1 MELTVWL
8 GLLASALFIS
18 ISPGPGAIF
27 SISQGTQYGLRR
39 ALFSVIG
46 LQLGL
51 TSQILFLLFGLGVLI
66 DQFPSIFIVIK
77 VLGMIYL
84 IILGIMQWFKRIE
97 QISTPEEEIQVVF
110 SPLKVLLQGF
120 FVNLTNIKG
129 TVFFLALIPLFIN
142 LTALKLSTCIIFIST
157 LIGIDFLVMM
167 GYVTLAEISKT
178 LLSDPKKILWQNRLT
193 GSTLIL
199 VGLIMGTT

>member
-27 SISQGTQYGLRR
+27 SISQGTQYGFKR
-39 ALFSVIG
+39 AMFSVIG

-51 TSQILFLLFGLGVLI
+51 ISQILFLLFGLGVLI
-66 DQFPSIFIVIK
+66 NQFPSVFIVIK
-77 VLGMIYL
+77 ILGMLYL
-84 IILGIMQWFKRIE
+84 IALGILQWLKKIE
-97 QISTPEEEIQVVF
+97 QISTNEDYHSLSF
-110 SPLKVLLQGF
+110 NPLKALLQGF

-129 TVFFLALIPLFIN
+129 TVFFLALIPLFID
-142 LTALKLSTCIIFIST
+142 LTALKLSTCIIFTST
-157 LIGIDFLVMM
+157 LIVIDLMVMA
-167 GYVTLAEISKT
+167 GYVTLAQVSKT
-178 LLSDPKKILWQNRLT
+178 LLADPKKILWQNRLT

>member
-97 QISTPEEEIQVVF
+97 QISTPEEEIPVVF
-110 SPLKVLLQGF
+110 SPLKGLLQGF

-157 LIGIDFLVMM
+157 IIGIDFLVMM

>member
-27 SISQGTQYGLRR
+27 SISQGTQYGFKR
-39 ALFSVIG
+39 AMFSVAG

-51 TSQILFLLFGLGVLI
+51 VSQILFLLFGLGVI
-66 DQFPSIFIVIK
+66 INQFPSVFIVIK
-77 VLGMIYL
+77 ILGMLYLIVLG
-84 IILGIMQWFKRIE
+84 ILQWLKKIE
-97 QISTPEEEIQVVF
+97 QIDTNEDHQNLSF
-110 SPLKVLLQGF
+110 RPLKALLQGF

-129 TVFFLALIPLFIN
+129 TVFFLALIPLFID
-142 LTALKLSTCIIFIST
+142 LTALKLSTCIIFTGT
-157 LIGIDFLVMM
+157 LIVIDLLVMA
-167 GYVTLAEISKT
+167 GYVTLAQVSKT
-178 LLSDPKKILWQNRLT
+178 LLADPKKILWQNRLT

>member
-27 SISQGTQYGLRR
+27 SISQGTQNGFKR
-39 ALFSVIG
+39 ALIAVVG

-51 TSQILFLLFGLGVLI
+51 MSQIVFLLFGLGILI
-66 DQFPSIFIVIK
+66 DQFPSVFIVIK
-77 VLGMIYL
+77 IIGMAYL
-84 IILGIMQWFKRIE
+84 IILGLIQWLKKIE
-97 QISTPEEEIQVVF
+97 QIATTENQLEGTF
-110 SPLKVLLQGF
+110 SPLKALLQGF

-129 TVFFLALIPLFIN
+129 TVFFLALIPLFID
-142 LTALKLSTCIIFIST
+142 LTALMLSTCLIFIST
-157 LIGIDFLVMM
+157 LIVIDLLVMT
-167 GYVTLAEISKT
+167 GYVTLAELSKS

-193 GSTLIL
+193 GATLIL
-199 VGLIMGTT
+199 VGLVMGTS

>member
-27 SISQGTQYGLRR
+27 SISQGTQYGFKR
-39 ALFSVIG
+39 ALFSVAG
-46 LQLGL
+46 LQFGL
-51 TSQILFLLFGLGVLI
+51 ISQILFLLFGFVVLI
-66 DQFPSIFIVIK
+66 NQFPSVFIFIK
-77 VLGMIYL
+77 FLGMLYL
-84 IILGIMQWFKRIE
+84 IVLEVLQWRKKIE
-97 QISTPEEEIQVVF
+97 QISTNEDHHSQAF
-110 SPLKVLLQGF
+110 NPLKAALQGF

-129 TVFFLALIPLFIN
+129 TVFFLALIPLFID
-142 LTALKLSTCIIFIST
+142 LTALKLSTCIIFTST
-157 LIGIDFLVMM
+157 LIVIDLIVMA
-167 GYVTLAEISKT
+167 GYVTLAQVSKA
-178 LLSDPKKILWQNRLT
+178 LLADPKKILWQNRLT

>member
-27 SISQGTQYGLRR
+27 SISQGTQYGFKR
-39 ALFSVIG
+39 ALFSVAG
-46 LQLGL
+46 LQFGL
-51 TSQILFLLFGLGVLI
+51 ISQILFLLFGLGVLI
-66 DQFPSIFIVIK
+66 NQFPSVFIFIK
-77 VLGMIYL
+77 FLGMLYLLVLGVL
-84 IILGIMQWFKRIE
+84 QWRKKIE
-97 QISTPEEEIQVVF
+97 QIATNEDHNSQAF
-110 SPLKVLLQGF
+110 NSLKAVLQGF

-129 TVFFLALIPLFIN
+129 TVFFLALIPLFID
-142 LTALKLSTCIIFIST
+142 LTALKLSTCIIFTST
-157 LIGIDFLVMM
+157 LIVIDLIVMA
-167 GYVTLAEISKT
+167 GYVTLAQLSKA

>member
-27 SISQGTQYGLRR
+27 SISQGTQYGFKR
-39 ALFSVIG
+39 AMFSVIG

-51 TSQILFLLFGLGVLI
+51 ISQILFLLFGLGVLI
-66 DQFPSIFIVIK
+66 NQFPSVFIVIK
-77 VLGMIYL
+77 ILGMLYL
-84 IILGIMQWFKRIE
+84 IALGILQWLKKIE
-97 QISTPEEEIQVVF
+97 QIATNEDHHSLSFKPF
-110 SPLKVLLQGF
+110 KALMQGF

-129 TVFFLALIPLFIN
+129 TVFFLALIPLFID
-142 LTALKLSTCIIFIST
+142 LTALKLSTCIIFTST
-157 LIGIDFLVMM
+157 LIVIDLMVMA
-167 GYVTLAEISKT
+167 GYVTLAQVSKT
-178 LLSDPKKILWQNRLT
+178 LLADPKKILWQNRLT

>member
-27 SISQGTQYGLRR
+27 SISQGTQYGFKR
-39 ALFSVIG
+39 AMFSVIG

-51 TSQILFLLFGLGVLI
+51 ISQILFLLFGLGVLI
-66 DQFPSIFIVIK
+66 NQFPSIFIVIK
-77 VLGMIYL
+77 ILGMLYL
-84 IILGIMQWFKRIE
+84 IALGILQWLKKIE
-97 QISTPEEEIQVVF
+97 QISTNEDYHSLSF
-110 SPLKVLLQGF
+110 NPLKALLQGF

-129 TVFFLALIPLFIN
+129 TVFFLALIPLFID
-142 LTALKLSTCIIFIST
+142 LTALKLSTCIIFTLT
-157 LIGIDFLVMM
+157 LIVIDLVVMA
-167 GYVTLAEISKT
+167 GYVTLAQLAKS
-178 LLSDPKKILWQNRLT
+178 LLADPKKILWQNRLT

-199 VGLIMGTT
+199 VGLIMGAT

>member
-27 SISQGTQYGLRR
+27 SISQGTQYGFKR
-39 ALFSVIG
+39 AMFSVIG

-51 TSQILFLLFGLGVLI
+51 ISQILFLLFGLGVLI
-66 DQFPSIFIVIK
+66 NQFPSVFIVIK
-77 VLGMIYL
+77 ILGMLYL
-84 IILGIMQWFKRIE
+84 IALGILQWLKKIE
-97 QISTPEEEIQVVF
+97 QIATNEDHHSLSFKPF
-110 SPLKVLLQGF
+110 KALLQGF

-129 TVFFLALIPLFIN
+129 TVFFLALIPLFID
-142 LTALKLSTCIIFIST
+142 LTALKLSTCIIFTST
-157 LIGIDFLVMM
+157 LIVIDLIVMA
-167 GYVTLAEISKT
+167 GYVTLAQVSKT
-178 LLSDPKKILWQNRLT
+178 LLADPKKILWQNRLT

-199 VGLIMGTT
+199 VGLIMGAT

>member
-27 SISQGTQYGLRR
+27 SISQGTQYGFKR
-39 ALFSVIG
+39 AMFSVAG

-51 TSQILFLLFGLGVLI
+51 VSQILFLLFGLGVLI
-66 DQFPSIFIVIK
+66 NQFPSVFIVIK
-77 VLGMIYL
+77 ILGMMYLIVLG
-84 IILGIMQWFKRIE
+84 ILQWLKKIE
-97 QISTPEEEIQVVF
+97 QIDTNEDHQSLSF
-110 SPLKVLLQGF
+110 RPLKALLQGF

-129 TVFFLALIPLFIN
+129 TVFFLALIPLFID
-142 LTALKLSTCIIFIST
+142 LTALKLSTCIIFTGT
-157 LIGIDFLVMM
+157 LIVINLIVMA
-167 GYVTLAEISKT
+167 GYVTLAQVSKT
-178 LLSDPKKILWQNRLT
+178 LLADPKKILWQNRLT

>member
-27 SISQGTQYGLRR
+27 SISQGTQYGFKR
-39 ALFSVIG
+39 AMFSVAG

-51 TSQILFLLFGLGVLI
+51 VSQILFLLFGLGVLI
-66 DQFPSIFIVIK
+66 NQFPSVFIVIK
-77 VLGMIYL
+77 ILGMLYLIVLG
-84 IILGIMQWFKRIE
+84 ILQWLKKIE
-97 QISTPEEEIQVVF
+97 QIDTNEDHQSLSF
-110 SPLKVLLQGF
+110 RPLKALLQGF

-129 TVFFLALIPLFIN
+129 TVFFLALIPLFID
-142 LTALKLSTCIIFIST
+142 LTALKLSTCIIFTAT
-157 LIGIDFLVMM
+157 LIVIDLIVMA
-167 GYVTLAEISKT
+167 GYVTLAQVSKT
-178 LLSDPKKILWQNRLT
+178 LLADPKKILWQNRLT
-193 GSTLIL
+193 GLTLIL

>member
-27 SISQGTQYGLRR
+27 SISQGTQYGFKR
-39 ALFSVIG
+39 AMFSVAG

-51 TSQILFLLFGLGVLI
+51 VSQILFLLFGLGVLI
-66 DQFPSIFIVIK
+66 NQFPSVFIVIK
-77 VLGMIYL
+77 ILGMLYLIVLG
-84 IILGIMQWFKRIE
+84 ILQWLKKIE
-97 QISTPEEEIQVVF
+97 QIDTNENHQSLSF
-110 SPLKVLLQGF
+110 RPLKALLQGF

-129 TVFFLALIPLFIN
+129 TVFFLALIPLFID
-142 LTALKLSTCIIFIST
+142 LTALKLSTCIIFTGT
-157 LIGIDFLVMM
+157 LIVIDLIVMA
-167 GYVTLAEISKT
+167 GYVTLAQVSKT
-178 LLSDPKKILWQNRLT
+178 LLADPKKILWQNRLT

>member
-27 SISQGTQYGLRR
+27 SISQGTQYGFKR
-39 ALFSVIG
+39 AMFSVIG

-51 TSQILFLLFGLGVLI
+51 ISQILFLLLGLGVLI
-66 DQFPSIFIVIK
+66 NQFPSVFIVIK
-77 VLGMIYL
+77 ILGMLYL
-84 IILGIMQWFKRIE
+84 IALGILQWLKKTE
-97 QISTPEEEIQVVF
+97 QIATNEDHHSLSFKPF
-110 SPLKVLLQGF
+110 KALLQGF

-129 TVFFLALIPLFIN
+129 TVFFLALIPLFID
-142 LTALKLSTCIIFIST
+142 LTALKLSTCIIFTST
-157 LIGIDFLVMM
+157 LIVIDLMVMA
-167 GYVTLAEISKT
+167 GYVTLAQVSKT
-178 LLSDPKKILWQNRLT
+178 LLADPKKILWQNRLT

>member
-27 SISQGTQYGLRR
+27 SISQGTQYGFKR
-39 ALFSVIG
+39 ALFSVAG
-46 LQLGL
+46 LQFGL
-51 TSQILFLLFGLGVLI
+51 ISQILFLLFGLGVLI
-66 DQFPSIFIVIK
+66 NQFPSVFIFIKFLGMLYLI
-77 VLGMIYL
+77 VLGVL
-84 IILGIMQWFKRIE
+84 QWRKKIE
-97 QISTPEEEIQVVF
+97 QIATNEDHNSQAF
-110 SPLKVLLQGF
+110 NPLKAVFQGF

-129 TVFFLALIPLFIN
+129 TVFFLALIPLFID
-142 LTALKLSTCIIFIST
+142 LTALKLSTCIIFTST
-157 LIGIDFLVMM
+157 LIVIDLIVMA
-167 GYVTLAEISKT
+167 GYVTLAQLSKA

>member
-27 SISQGTQYGLRR
+27 SISQGTQYGFKRS
-39 ALFSVIG
+39 LFSVIG
-46 LQLGL
+46 LQFGL
-51 TSQILFLLFGLGVLI
+51 ISQILFLLFGLGVLI
-66 DQFPSIFIVIK
+66 DQFPSVFIIIK
-77 VLGMIYL
+77 ILGMLYL
-84 IILGIMQWFKRIE
+84 IVLGIMQWLKKIE
-97 QISTPEEEIQVVF
+97 QISTSREESQIVF
-110 SPLKVLLQGF
+110 SPLKALLQGF

-129 TVFFLALIPLFIN
+129 TVFFLALIPLFID
-142 LTALKLSTCIIFIST
+142 LTALKLSTCVIFTAT
-157 LIGIDFLVMM
+157 LIVIDLLVMT
-167 GYVTLAEISKT
+167 GYVTLAEISKS

-199 VGLIMGTT
+199 VGLIKGTT

>member
-27 SISQGTQYGLRR
+27 SISQGTQYGFKR
-39 ALFSVIG
+39 AMFSVAG

-51 TSQILFLLFGLGVLI
+51 ISQILFLLFGLGVLI
-66 DQFPSIFIVIK
+66 NQFPSVFIIIK
-77 VLGMIYL
+77 ILGMLYL
-84 IILGIMQWFKRIE
+84 IVLGIMQWLKKIE
-97 QISTPEEEIQVVF
+97 QIDTNEDHGSLTF
-110 SPLKVLLQGF
+110 SPLKALLQGF
-120 FVNLTNIKG
+120 IVNLTNIKG
-129 TVFFLALIPLFIN
+129 TVFFLALIPLFID
-142 LTALKLSTCIIFIST
+142 LTALKLSTCIIFTAT
-157 LIGIDFLVMM
+157 LIVIDLLVMA

-178 LLSDPKKILWQNRLT
+178 LLADPKKILWQNRLT
-193 GSTLIL
+193 GSTLIV

>member
-27 SISQGTQYGLRR
+27 SISQGTQYGFKR
-39 ALFSVIG
+39 AMFSVAG

-51 TSQILFLLFGLGVLI
+51 ISQILFLLFGLGVLI
-66 DQFPSIFIVIK
+66 NQFPSVFIIIK
-77 VLGMIYL
+77 ILGMLYL
-84 IILGIMQWFKRIE
+84 IVLGIMQWLKKIE
-97 QISTPEEEIQVVF
+97 QIDTNEDHSSLAFNPV
-110 SPLKVLLQGF
+110 KALLQGF

-129 TVFFLALIPLFIN
+129 TVFFLALIPLFID
-142 LTALKLSTCIIFIST
+142 LTALKLSTCIIFTAT
-157 LIGIDFLVMM
+157 LIVIDLLVMA

-178 LLSDPKKILWQNRLT
+178 LLADPKKILWQNRLT
-193 GSTLIL
+193 GSTLIV

>member
-27 SISQGTQYGLRR
+27 SISQGTQYGFKR
-39 ALFSVIG
+39 AMFSVAG

-51 TSQILFLLFGLGVLI
+51 ISQILFLLFGLGFLI
-66 DQFPSIFIVIK
+66 NQFPSVVIFIKI
-77 VLGMIYL
+77 LGMLYL
-84 IILGIMQWFKRIE
+84 IVLGIMQWLKKIE
-97 QISTPEEEIQVVF
+97 QIDTNEDHGSLTFHPI
-110 SPLKVLLQGF
+110 KALLQGF

-129 TVFFLALIPLFIN
+129 TVFFLALIPLFID
-142 LTALKLSTCIIFIST
+142 LTALKLSTCIIFTAT
-157 LIGIDFLVMM
+157 LIVVDLLVMA

-178 LLSDPKKILWQNRLT
+178 LLADPKKILWQNRLT
-193 GSTLIL
+193 GSTLIV

>member
-27 SISQGTQYGLRR
+27 SISQGIQYGFKRS
-39 ALFSVIG
+39 LFSVIG
-46 LQLGL
+46 LQFGL
-51 TSQILFLLFGLGVLI
+51 ISQILFLLFGLGVLI
-66 DQFPSIFIVIK
+66 DQFPSVFIIIK
-77 VLGMIYL
+77 ILGMLYL
-84 IILGIMQWFKRIE
+84 IILGIMQWLKKIE
-97 QISTPEEEIQVVF
+97 QISTSREESQIVF
-110 SPLKVLLQGF
+110 SPLKALLQGF

-129 TVFFLALIPLFIN
+129 TVFFLALIPLFID
-142 LTALKLSTCIIFIST
+142 LTALKLSTCVIFTAT
-157 LIGIDFLVMM
+157 LIVIDLLVMT
-167 GYVTLAEISKT
+167 GYVTLAEISKS